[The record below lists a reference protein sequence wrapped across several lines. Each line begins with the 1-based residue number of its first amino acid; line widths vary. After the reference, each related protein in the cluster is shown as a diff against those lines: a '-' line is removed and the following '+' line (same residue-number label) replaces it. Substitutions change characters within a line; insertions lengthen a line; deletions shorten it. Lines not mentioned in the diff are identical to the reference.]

1 MSRTVVVGLDGS
13 PASLAAAEWAARE
26 ARLRRLPLKLL
37 HAVEYWAPF
46 YGYAS
51 LDGAS
56 APASAP
62 TEYGGERIPED
73 VSQQLTERHPGLEI
87 TTEQVDGQPLTVL
100 AGAAQE
106 AEVLVL
112 GSRGL
117 GAMTGFLIG
126 SVSQAVLAHAERPV
140 VVVRT
145 GSWTESA
152 YLSTPPDGSGPQ
164 EGAYRPVVLGLDLS
178 RPCDEL
184 LDYAFDAAAARRAP
198 LRVVHG
204 WSMPPAY
211 TFDPALIA
219 PEIRDGMAADTATA
233 LGDALRPW
241 RGKYPEVRVEEES
254 SVGPA
259 ARHLVEASAGAS
271 LVVVGRRIRRSAI
284 GTHLG
289 PVAHA
294 VLHHSAAPVAVVPHP

>member
-1 MSRTVVVGLDGS
+1 MSRPVIVGLDGS
-13 PASLAAAEWAARE
+13 PSSLAAAEWAACE
-26 ARLRRLPLKLL
+26 AHLRRLPLKLL
-37 HAVEYWAPF
+37 HALEDWTPSYGHATSIGATPSPQYW
-46 YGYAS
+46 
-51 LDGAS
+51 
-56 APASAP
+56 
-62 TEYGGERIPED
+62 GERIPRE
-73 VSQQLTERHPGLEI
+73 VSQRLAERHPGLEI
-87 TTEQVDGQPLTVL
+87 TTEQVDGRPLPVL
-100 AGAAQE
+100 DAAAQE

-117 GAMTGFLIG
+117 GAVTGFLVG

-140 VVVRT
+140 VIVRPGT
-145 GSWTESA
+145 SQDSNDVSAPNGSQ
-152 YLSTPPDGSGPQ
+152 PPAGT
-164 EGAYRPVVLGLDLS
+164 YRPVVLGLDLS

-184 LDYAFDAAAARRAP
+184 LEYAFDAAAARRAP

-204 WSMPPAY
+204 WNMPPAF

-219 PEIRDGMAADTATA
+219 PEVRDGLAAGTATA

-241 RGKYPEVRVEEES
+241 RGKYPAVHVEEEC
-254 SVGPA
+254 SVGHA
-259 ARHLVEASAGAS
+259 ADHLVEASADAS
-271 LVVVGRRIRRSAI
+271 LMVVGRRIRRSAI

>member
-13 PASLAAAEWAARE
+13 PASLAAAEWAAHE

-37 HAVEYWAPF
+37 HAVEYWAPP

-51 LDGAS
+51 LAGPS
-56 APASAP
+56 APALAS
-62 TEYGGERIPED
+62 TEYWGERIPREALK
-73 VSQQLTERHPGLEI
+73 QLTERHPGLDI
-87 TTEQVDGQPLTVL
+87 STEQLDGQPLTVL

-117 GAMTGFLIG
+117 GAMTGFLVG

-145 GSWTESA
+145 GPWVESA
-152 YLSTPPDGSGPQ
+152 YLSAHDGSGPQ

-184 LDYAFDAAAARRAP
+184 LGYAFDAAAARRAP

-219 PEIRDGMAADTATA
+219 PEIRDGMAAGTATA
-233 LGDALRPW
+233 LEDALRPW
-241 RGKYPEVRVEEES
+241 RSKYPEVQVEEES

-259 ARHLVEASAGAS
+259 AGHLVEASASAS

-284 GTHLG
+284 GTHLS
-289 PVAHA
+289 PVAHS

>member
-13 PASLAAAEWAARE
+13 PASLAAAEWAAHE

-37 HAVEYWAPF
+37 HAVEHWAPP

-51 LDGAS
+51 LAGTS
-56 APASAP
+56 APVPAS
-62 TEYGGERIPED
+62 TEYWGERIPQD
-73 VSQQLTERHPGLEI
+73 VFQQLTERHPGLEM
-87 TTEQVDGQPLTVL
+87 TTEQVDGQPVTVL
-100 AGAAQE
+100 TDAAQE

-117 GAMTGFLIG
+117 GAMTGFLVG

-140 VVVRT
+140 VIVRT
-145 GSWTESA
+145 GSGTDSA
-152 YLSTPPDGSGPQ
+152 HLPTPDGSGPQ
-164 EGAYRPVVLGLDLS
+164 EGAYRPVVLGLDLA

-184 LDYAFDAAAARRAP
+184 LEYAFDAAAARRAP

-211 TFDPALIA
+211 GFDPALIA
-219 PEIRDGMAADTATA
+219 PEVRDGIAAGAATA

-241 RGKYPEVRVEEES
+241 RGKYPEVRVGEECA
-254 SVGPA
+254 VGRA
-259 ARHLVEASAGAS
+259 AGHLVAASANAS
-271 LVVVGRRIRRSAI
+271 LMVVGRRVRRSAI

-294 VLHHSAAPVAVVPHP
+294 VLHHSTAPVAVVPHA

>member
-37 HAVEYWAPF
+37 HAVEYWAPP

-51 LDGAS
+51 LAGAPAP
-56 APASAP
+56 APAS
-62 TEYGGERIPED
+62 TEYWGERIPREAFE
-73 VSQQLTERHPGLEI
+73 QLTERHPGLEI
-87 TTEQVDGQPLTVL
+87 STEQMDGQPLTVL
-100 AGAAQE
+100 ADAAQE

-117 GAMTGFLIG
+117 GAMTAFLVG

-145 GSWTESA
+145 GSWMESA
-152 YLSTPPDGSGPQ
+152 YLSAPDGSGPQ

-184 LDYAFDAAAARRAP
+184 LDYAFHAAAARRAP

-219 PEIRDGMAADTATA
+219 PEIRDGMAAGTATA

-241 RGKYPEVRVEEES
+241 RSKYPEVRVEEES

-259 ARHLVEASAGAS
+259 AGHLVEASAGAS

-294 VLHHSAAPVAVVPHP
+294 LLHHSAAPVAVVPHP